1 MSQKK
6 KFFLY
11 ELIKIRF
18 KIIKEIFFWSWVVSP
33 EVQLTLASR
42 NGVLVSSRFPIK
54 GGLQRL
60 ESLSRVLQSES
71 QLAIHCEE

>member
-1 MSQKK
+1 M
-6 KFFLY
+6 
-11 ELIKIRF
+11 
-18 KIIKEIFFWSWVVSP
+18 SP
-33 EVQLTLASR
+33 EVQLTLAFR

-71 QLAIHCEE
+71 QLAIHGEE